1 MYVGAAKFAFS
12 RQNALLSRLK
22 DYFKPDNPP
31 LVSKTCVSSAF
42 CAVKLAVRVNIGKM
56 CVQSS
61 AVQMQRSAVQGIN
74 TALLSFEFKSRGS
87 YLASSRIQLYHALQ
101 INRGESQIALN

>member
-1 MYVGAAKFAFS
+1 MYVGAAKFAFP
-12 RQNALLSRLK
+12 RPNALLSRLK

-42 CAVKLAVRVNIGKM
+42 CAAKLAVHANVGKM

-61 AVQMQRSAVQGIN
+61 AV
-74 TALLSFEFKSRGS
+74 
-87 YLASSRIQLYHALQ
+87 
-101 INRGESQIALN
+101 